1 MQNYFNVDESII
13 DNIIYDYEHK
23 DIRFDDEIFI
33 DLEDIVY
40 NYCPKVLIQSENEFI
55 EYLFKLIAK
64 KHISDLFS
72 FFSRKNNS
80 HLLFFHYD
88 LRNISNRSEV
98 LDITEKALMYP
109 YNLNVLLNL
118 KYETIE
124 IVNTVNKINLYK
136 QLLLSYVRS
145 QWFDWYFEDFNI
157 NNIDKNALYKD
168 YFIGIFIKDYL
179 DKAFYLIQYIDD
191 ISILKDIFHE
201 DISSYLPDW
210 NNEQQVNFFYE
221 RLNSFLLMKDIKNE
235 QYED

>member
-13 DNIIYDYEHK
+13 NKIIYDYEHK
-23 DIRFDDEIFI
+23 DIRFDTEIFI
-33 DLEDIVY
+33 DLEDIIY
-40 NYCPKVLIQSENEFI
+40 NYCPKVLIQSKNEFI

-80 HLLFFHYD
+80 YLLFFHYK

-98 LDITEKALMYP
+98 LDITEEALTYP
-109 YNLNVLLNL
+109 YNLNILLNL
-118 KYETIE
+118 RQETME
-124 IVNTVNKINLYK
+124 IVNTVSKINLYK

-145 QWFDWYFEDFNI
+145 QWFDWYLENFDI
-157 NNIDKNALYKD
+157 NNIDKEAIYKD

-179 DKAFYLIQYIDD
+179 DKAFYLIQYIDN
-191 ISILKDIFHE
+191 IFILKDIFYE
-201 DISSYLPDW
+201 DISPYLPDW
-210 NNEQQVNFFYE
+210 NNEQQVAFFYE